1 MVIVSYSKKSTKN
14 SHETGVRK
22 NAPSKKTPRK
32 IDPRKITLQKNTPQ
46 FSGPIIYRQILNFVD
61 TFCWYFYHQLKL
73 GVLKNIASK
82 NMG

>member
-22 NAPSKKTPRK
+22 NAPSK
-32 IDPRKITLQKNTPQ
+32 IDPRKITLQKNALQ